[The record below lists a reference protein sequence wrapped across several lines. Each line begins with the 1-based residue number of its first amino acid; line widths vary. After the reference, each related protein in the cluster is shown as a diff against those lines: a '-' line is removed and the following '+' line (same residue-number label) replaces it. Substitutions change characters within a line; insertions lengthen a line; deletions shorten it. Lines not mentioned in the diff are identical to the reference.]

1 MQQINPYQPA
11 DLTAATRINRHV
23 RFLRLL
29 TAIGVLLFAIA
40 AVLFFSADSTTIYT
54 PYSWTELAKHS
65 LEDKYFVVETPLQV
79 KWSLGCAILSAAL
92 LLLAFLLRVAD
103 PHSWKRNSL

>member
-1 MQQINPYQPA
+1 MQQITPYQPA
-11 DLTAATRINRHV
+11 DLTAATRLTRHV

-29 TAIGVLLFAIA
+29 TATGVLLFAFA
-40 AVLFFSADSTTIYT
+40 AVLFFSTDSTTIYT
-54 PYSWTELAKHS
+54 PYSWTEWAPYS
-65 LEDKYFVVETPLQV
+65 LEEKYFEVETPLQV
-79 KWSLGCAILSAAL
+79 KWSLGCAILSVVL